1 MQTLEELIKNNTTY
15 YSNIISINTSQ
26 KRNSRLELIIKG
38 TDNRYMFI
46 INGEDAVKAGVLTKE
61 NDDQY
66 YTHVPGNHTKN
77 EVWDSGLK
85 EYLYDLLKFEKI
97 YVKVDE
103 KNLQKVV
110 ENLKNIYTKEINELD
125 EKNAKRKD
133 LKSSLNILSCIT
145 ERGLEK

>member
-61 NDDQY
+61 NAFI
-66 YTHVPGNHTKN
+66 
-77 EVWDSGLK
+77 
-85 EYLYDLLKFEKI
+85 LLRSFP
-97 YVKVDE
+97 
-103 KNLQKVV
+103 
-110 ENLKNIYTKEINELD
+110 
-125 EKNAKRKD
+125 
-133 LKSSLNILSCIT
+133 
-145 ERGLEK
+145 